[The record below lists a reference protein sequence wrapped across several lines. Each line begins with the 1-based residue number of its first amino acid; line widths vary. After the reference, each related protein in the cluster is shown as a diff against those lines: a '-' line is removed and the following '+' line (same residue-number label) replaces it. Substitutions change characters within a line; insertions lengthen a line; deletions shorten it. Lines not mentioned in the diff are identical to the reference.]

1 MARRTMA
8 GQSLAKVRLQ
18 RLAQDSGVALQT
30 IYNLIGNRDQLMG
43 ASAEQWVLAI
53 AANGRRLAEDLD
65 YNSTFVM
72 VALFWSAGFAHPDYV
87 MSAVRCTATEA
98 APLRQPFHRAGVT
111 AIFEDLERLRCAG
124 YVRPGIDSKCVA
136 RQLTVAAMS
145 TICQWMIEDYP
156 TREFLRELLNGPA
169 LILAAALVGEE
180 RCRLERAMLFW
191 SDLIDAPRQPVA
203 PGGRDYR

>member
-1 MARRTMA
+1 
-8 GQSLAKVRLQ
+8 
-18 RLAQDSGVALQT
+18 
-30 IYNLIGNRDQLMG
+30 
-43 ASAEQWVLAI
+43 
-53 AANGRRLAEDLD
+53 
-65 YNSTFVM
+65 
-72 VALFWSAGFAHPDYV
+72 
-87 MSAVRCTATEA
+87 
-98 APLRQPFHRAGVT
+98 
-111 AIFEDLERLRCAG
+111 
-124 YVRPGIDSKCVA
+124 
-136 RQLTVAAMS
+136 MS